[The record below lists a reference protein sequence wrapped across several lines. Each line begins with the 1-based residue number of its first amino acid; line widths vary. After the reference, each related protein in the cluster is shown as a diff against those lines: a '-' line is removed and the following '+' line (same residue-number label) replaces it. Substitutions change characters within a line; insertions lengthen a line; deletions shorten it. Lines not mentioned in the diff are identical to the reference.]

1 MNKDELKKLFSR
13 EDFIEEL
20 RTVDSVETLQAF
32 LGKHNLKMSIE
43 EINDVMKSN
52 QEMSEEELGEITG
65 GKVISWV
72 KFAWKCFTWNM
83 IEAGDYPSYYRA
95 GGGGGGQG
103 F

>member
-1 MNKDELKKLFSR
+1 MNEDELKKLFSR

-32 LGKHNLKMSIE
+32 LDKHNLKMSIE

-52 QEMSEEELGEITG
+52 QEMSENELREITG
-65 GKVISWV
+65 GKAISWV

-83 IEAGDYPSYYRA
+83 IEVGDYPSYYRA
-95 GGGGGGQG
+95 GGGGGGRG